1 MDVFELFKIL
11 YLTTGFLP
19 LLVYLIR
26 MKGSRVNKSIVN
38 FLPFIVLIFF
48 ATFVETIVKKFI
60 FKYNSL
66 AWFRL
71 YDFLEFYCILL
82 FYYFELNRKKI
93 YYLFAIS
100 YLILFFYLSIN
111 WNNENVGDQ
120 PLIIY
125 SAVLVLISTILW
137 FVNVFNNFEETPLYK
152 RSGFFLNSVLL
163 IYILGTTLTFIS
175 IDFVWKNE
183 FDNLIILNTIVKIF
197 NIITRL
203 LIIVTLLKFLKF
215 DRSES
220 KF

>member
-1 MDVFELFKIL
+1 
-11 YLTTGFLP
+11 
-19 LLVYLIR
+19 

-48 ATFVETIVKKFI
+48 ATFVETIVKNFI

-71 YDFLEFYCILL
+71 YDFLEFYCFLL
-82 FYYFELNRKKI
+82 FYYFELKRKKI
-93 YYLFAIS
+93 YYLFAIT
-100 YLILFFYLSIN
+100 YLILFFYLSFN

-120 PLIIY
+120 LLIIY

-215 DRSES
+215 DRNES

>member
-1 MDVFELFKIL
+1 M
-11 YLTTGFLP
+11 
-19 LLVYLIR
+19 
-26 MKGSRVNKSIVN
+26 
-38 FLPFIVLIFF
+38 
-48 ATFVETIVKKFI
+48 
-60 FKYNSL
+60 
-66 AWFRL
+66 
-71 YDFLEFYCILL
+71 
-82 FYYFELNRKKI
+82 
-93 YYLFAIS
+93 
-100 YLILFFYLSIN
+100 ILFFYLSIN

-163 IYILGTTLTFIS
+163 IYIIGTTLTFIS

>member
-163 IYILGTTLTFIS
+163 IYIIGTTLTFIS

>member
-1 MDVFELFKIL
+1 M
-11 YLTTGFLP
+11 
-19 LLVYLIR
+19 LVYLIR

>member
-125 SAVLVLISTILW
+125 SSVLVLISTILW

-163 IYILGTTLTFIS
+163 IYIIGTTLTFTS

-220 KF
+220 